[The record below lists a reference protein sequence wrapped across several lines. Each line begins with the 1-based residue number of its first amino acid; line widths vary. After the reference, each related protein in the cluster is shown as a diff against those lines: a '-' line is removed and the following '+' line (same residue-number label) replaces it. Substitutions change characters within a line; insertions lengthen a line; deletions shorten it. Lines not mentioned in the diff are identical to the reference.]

1 MAVIGYFY
9 VKTLFDERKDET
21 DDFGKAFPTSPFLM
35 LRYDDVDTNQYL
47 SQTVLFV
54 LDECEKNLNAGRF
67 EHFSSK
73 AFTNTAF
80 SNTIQFAVLKDMEDM
95 ITWIGE
101 NVQNK
106 WSWRYKS
113 FPFNFEFSFENKIDA
128 SFFAFRWR

>member
-9 VKTLFDERKDET
+9 VKTMFDIRKDET
-21 DDFGKAFPTSPFLM
+21 NWFGSAFPTKPFLM
-35 LRYDDVDTNQYL
+35 LRYDDEKNQYL

-73 AFTNTAF
+73 AFTNSAF
-80 SNTIQFAVLKDMEDM
+80 SNTIQFAVLKDIEDM
-95 ITWIGE
+95 IIWIGE

-113 FPFNFEFSFENKIDA
+113 FPCNFEFSFENKIDA
-128 SFFAFRWR
+128 SFFALRWR